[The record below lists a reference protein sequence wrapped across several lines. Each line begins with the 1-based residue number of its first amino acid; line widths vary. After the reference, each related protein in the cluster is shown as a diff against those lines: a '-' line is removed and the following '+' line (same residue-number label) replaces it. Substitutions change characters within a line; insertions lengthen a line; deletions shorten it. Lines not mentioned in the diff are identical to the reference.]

1 MGTVLMPHYPTLVKH
16 ENRPHASHLLYNIAI
31 ELKILCIILF
41 GYWHKLPLI
50 SIINT
55 IELEKDLRG
64 IYEGD

>member
-16 ENRPHASHLLYNIAI
+16 ENRPHASPLLYSQAKEI
-31 ELKILCIILF
+31 KILYIILLE
-41 GYWHKLPLI
+41 YWHKLPLI
-50 SIINT
+50 SIINA